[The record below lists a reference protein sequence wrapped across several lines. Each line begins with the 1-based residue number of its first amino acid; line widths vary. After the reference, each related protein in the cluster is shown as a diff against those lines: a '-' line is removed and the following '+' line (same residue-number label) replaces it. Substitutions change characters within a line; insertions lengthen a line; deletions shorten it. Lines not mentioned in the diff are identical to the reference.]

1 MRSTDPEAVAAS
13 NLMGPS
19 QLAFRP
25 TQRLGLQRIGRHLH
39 LVDATAPRAAERPVF
54 KAHTSFGDTL
64 DLHRPLAHQAQA
76 SGGSARQQCRSLR
89 LGHGALQ
96 QGGSATLSV
105 TDRSQAVRTVMLK
118 QCAL

>member
-54 KAHTSFGDTL
+54 KAHASLGDTL

-76 SGGSARQQCRSLR
+76 SGGSARQQCMFLK
-89 LGHGALQ
+89 LGHDALQ
-96 QGGSATLSV
+96 RGGSATLSV
-105 TDRSQAVRTVMLK
+105 TDKGQAVRTMILK